1 MKKTDIKELENL
13 ETVPKE
19 LRAIAVLS
27 LIDKAMTKAN
37 LTWMD
42 MLKELK
48 DKNCPICKSRIRKC
62 SSCLN
67 EVSVGTRNCLRC
79 GENLEKIEIEPSF
92 PKERL

>member
-13 ETVPKE
+13 DTIPKE

-27 LIDKAMTKAN
+27 LVEKAMTKAN

-42 MLKELK
+42 LLRELKE
-48 DKNCPICKSRIRKC
+48 KNCPLCKSRVKTC
-62 SSCLN
+62 PNCHN
-67 EVSVGTRNCLRC
+67 EVSIGTRNCLRC

>member
-13 ETVPKE
+13 DTIPKE

-37 LTWMD
+37 LTWID
-42 MLKELK
+42 ILKELK
-48 DKNCPICKSRIRKC
+48 GQSCPVCKSRVRIC
-62 SSCLN
+62 SNCQN

-79 GENLEKIEIEPSF
+79 GENLEKIEIEPSL
-92 PKERL
+92 PKEKL